1 MSNHGRTNSP
11 HADQQMQV
19 CECKFESYQA
29 RLPVSIVHKAKCA
42 VLHMLFPMCK
52 LPELTSTVEVPHLQL
67 PTVAACQQA
76 SLLGI
81 QCHRCQAPIAMA
93 VLEVALALPCL
104 DVPHADCAALIA
116 TDDLQQSE
124 AQSHQMTLLKL
135 SMRMV
140 M

>member
-1 MSNHGRTNSP
+1 
-11 HADQQMQV
+11 
-19 CECKFESYQA
+19 
-29 RLPVSIVHKAKCA
+29 
-42 VLHMLFPMCK
+42 
-52 LPELTSTVEVPHLQL
+52 
-67 PTVAACQQA
+67 
-76 SLLGI
+76 
-81 QCHRCQAPIAMA
+81 MA